1 MWQPWNLGGSGLAL
15 PLIAASALVF
25 AWVCAGLLAHAA
37 WALPRRLIPL
47 PEYSTAAHRRG
58 RLWLFAAAPVVAA
71 TCLWLFGAT
80 PAALAALVFVLC
92 LLTLAWIDAQ
102 TGLLP
107 DLLTL
112 PLLWLGLLVN
122 LRGGFVALP
131 DAVLGAVAGYL
142 ILWCVYWAFR
152 LCTGREGLGRG
163 DFKLLAAVGAWLG
176 WAALPPVLLLA
187 SVLGLAAVLLLR
199 AAGRMRLGDP
209 LSFGPCIAAGGVA
222 ALLRLGAG

>member
-1 MWQPWNLGGSGLAL
+1 MWQPWNLGSSLPMPLTAAL
-15 PLIAASALVF
+15 ALVF
-25 AWVCAGLLAHAA
+25 SWACSGLLAHAA
-37 WALPRRLIPL
+37 WELPRRLEAQ
-47 PEYSTAAHRRG
+47 PEYSAAAHRRG
-58 RLWLFAAAPVVAA
+58 RFCLFAAAPVVAA
-71 TCLWLFGAT
+71 ACLWLFGAT
-80 PAALAALVFVLC
+80 PAALAAMAFVLC
-92 LLTLAWIDAQ
+92 LLTLSWIDAQ

-122 LRGGFVALP
+122 LRGGFVSLP

-142 ILWCVYWAFR
+142 ILWCVYWGFR
-152 LCTGREGLGRG
+152 LCTGREGLGHG

-187 SVLGLAAVLLLR
+187 SILGLVAVLLLR

-222 ALLRLGAG
+222 ALLRLGVG